1 MKARNRKYLL
11 TVAATF
17 FENEKRIDGKLK
29 IDNENVVFLAT
40 SKKNR
45 LYKKIIPIYSIFDF
59 VKKSSFGII
68 PNLLIF
74 KTSEGD
80 YKFAVYGRE
89 QVIKTIESIKDNH

>member
-17 FENEKRIDGKLK
+17 FENEKRIEGKLK
-29 IDNENVVFLAT
+29 INNESVVFLAS
-40 SKKNR
+40 SKKER
-45 LYKKIIPIYSIFDF
+45 LFKKIIPINSIIDF
-59 VKKSSFGII
+59 VKKSSFGLI
-68 PNLLIF
+68 PNLLIL

-89 QVIKTIESIKDNH
+89 QVIKIIEELKENQ